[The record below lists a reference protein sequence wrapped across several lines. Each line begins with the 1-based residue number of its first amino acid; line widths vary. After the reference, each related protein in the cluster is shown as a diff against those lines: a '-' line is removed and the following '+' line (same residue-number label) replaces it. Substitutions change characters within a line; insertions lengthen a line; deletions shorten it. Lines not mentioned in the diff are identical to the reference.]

1 MPYHLRNAFLP
12 DLAVLAD
19 HNQAMAEETEGRT
32 LDRKTIE
39 AGLHAVISDPHK
51 GFYLIA
57 EEDGVTVGNL
67 MITFEW
73 SDWRNGM
80 MWWFQ
85 SVYIQPDHRK
95 KGLFRQMYQH
105 ILDLARQKNVREVR
119 LYVDKDNVAAQKVY
133 ESLGMT
139 QSHYLMYEIEMGK

>member
-1 MPYHLRNAFLP
+1 MPYHLRNALLP

-19 HNQAMAEETEGRT
+19 HNQAMAEETEGRK

-39 AGLHAVISDPHK
+39 AGLNAVLSDPHK

-57 EEDGVTVGNL
+57 EEDGNTVGNL

-85 SVYIQPDHRK
+85 SVYIRPEHRK

-105 ILDLARQKNVREVR
+105 ILDVARTKNIREVR
-119 LYVDKDNVAAQKVY
+119 LYVDKDNVEAQKVY
-133 ESLGMT
+133 ESLGMI
-139 QSHYLMYEIEMGK
+139 QSHYLMYEIEL